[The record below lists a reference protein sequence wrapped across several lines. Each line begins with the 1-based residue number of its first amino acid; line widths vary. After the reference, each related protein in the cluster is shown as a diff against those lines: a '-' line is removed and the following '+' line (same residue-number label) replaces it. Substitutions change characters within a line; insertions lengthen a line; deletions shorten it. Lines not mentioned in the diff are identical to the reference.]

1 MISFSGAQFPKDV
14 ILYAVFF
21 YVRYGVSYRDVEE
34 IFAER
39 NVKVDHSTLNRWVIK
54 YSSSLALAAKKN
66 KRVVATSWRMDE
78 TYIQVKGQWVYL
90 YRAVDKFG
98 DTVDFM
104 LSEKRDEAAATAFF
118 KQAIDNNGFPK
129 KVVMDKSGANYVGL
143 ENINFLL
150 MLAGLISFVEILQ
163 VKYLNNLIEQDH
175 RFIKKITK
183 PMMGFKA
190 FHSAKATIDGIETA
204 HMIRKGQ
211 LSDENIPAYKQFMA
225 LAG

>member
-1 MISFSGAQFPKDV
+1 
-14 ILYAVFF
+14 
-21 YVRYGVSYRDVEE
+21 
-34 IFAER
+34 
-39 NVKVDHSTLNRWVIK
+39 
-54 YSSSLALAAKKN
+54 
-66 KRVVATSWRMDE
+66 MDE

-129 KVVMDKSGANYVGL
+129 KVVMDKRGANYVGL

-150 MLAGLISFVEILQ
+150 MLAGIISFVEIIQ
-163 VKYLNNLIEQDH
+163 IKYLNNLVEQDH

-211 LSDENIPAYKQFMA
+211 LSDENFPAYKQFMA

>member
-1 MISFSGAQFPKDV
+1 MSIKW
-14 ILYAVFF
+14 L
-21 YVRYGVSYRDVEE
+21 VE
-34 IFAER
+34 
-39 NVKVDHSTLNRWVIK
+39 
-54 YSSSLALAAKKN
+54 
-66 KRVVATSWRMDE
+66 
-78 TYIQVKGQWVYL
+78 YL
-90 YRAVDKFG
+90 
-98 DTVDFM
+98 
-104 LSEKRDEAAATAFF
+104 
-118 KQAIDNNGFPK
+118 Q
-129 KVVMDKSGANYVGL
+129 
-143 ENINFLL
+143 
-150 MLAGLISFVEILQ
+150 ILQ